1 MVDIP
6 LKYPTTEEKIT
17 GINKDSGTYTPPE
30 EYNVKQSNGES
41 NGDNRTDNSRTD
53 EGNA

>member
-1 MVDIP
+1 MVDTP
-6 LKYPTTEEKIT
+6 QKYPTTEEKIT
-17 GINKDSGTYTPPE
+17 DINKNSGIYTPPE
-30 EYNVKQSNGES
+30 EYNVNQSNGDS